1 MRKGYSTQLRL
12 DSLPIDRVPL
22 NLECR
27 DRIIPVL
34 RALQQVY
41 AKTDTMAAVMNL
53 IEDDVNAD
61 TRSDCGRTGMDYWH
75 IMVLA
80 GVRLGCNFTYDH
92 LHGLAENHN
101 RLRVIMGIGEW
112 DGETSFSW
120 RTVRNNICMLK
131 PSTID
136 AISQIIIGEGHAIV
150 PEAVE
155 TMRADSFVMQTNIHF
170 PTESSLLRDGLC
182 KIIELCL
189 QHATVHKLS
198 GWRQSQHL

>member
-41 AKTDTMAAVMNL
+41 SKTDTMAAVMNL

-92 LHGLAENHN
+92 LH
-101 RLRVIMGIGEW
+101 V
-112 DGETSFSW
+112 
-120 RTVRNNICMLK
+120 
-131 PSTID
+131 
-136 AISQIIIGEGHAIV
+136 
-150 PEAVE
+150 EAVHHRRHQSDHHWRR
-155 TMRADSFVMQTNIHF
+155 TCN
-170 PTESSLLRDGLC
+170 C
-182 KIIELCL
+182 
-189 QHATVHKLS
+189 S
-198 GWRQSQHL
+198 GSC